1 MIINNKHPLDQLLQQ
16 YFPCLYYSACIVYL
30 SANLIFAGYGK
41 RPKHMRSKTW
51 DAGNGRV
58 SPPSPPGA
66 NGKKLASTYAPKK
79 DRESFRRALVGII
92 RYAL

>member
-1 MIINNKHPLDQLLQQ
+1 M
-16 YFPCLYYSACIVYL
+16 
-30 SANLIFAGYGK
+30 FAGYGK

-51 DAGNGRV
+51 DASNGRV

-66 NGKKLASTYAPKK
+66 NGKKQAASYAPKK

-92 RYAL
+92 RYA